1 MSEPSTGLAPAAQT
15 PGARRFRRAILTL
28 VIVAGVVVFTV
39 AWALPNVAGST
50 FVQVRA
56 VVTARA
62 ASSGPTV
69 VIAGDPAVQASGV
82 DISVEVDNRYPL
94 SVVLGTSPTVFR
106 AAAYLRNDT
115 GKLTLAWQTGVGDAT
130 AEEGSDSPVGGGPTD
145 GAVVVPSGVTR
156 HVITDGSQSFS
167 LVDATGAPM
176 SSGVYYLKVW
186 AYGIGSPLVPMAL
199 SGGTDPLG
207 PPADLPP
214 PPG

>member
-1 MSEPSTGLAPAAQT
+1 MTEPSSGQSASART
-15 PGARRFRRAILTL
+15 PGAGRARRAILAV
-28 VIVAGVVVFTV
+28 VIVAVVGVFTV
-39 AWALPNVAGST
+39 AWALPNVAGSA
-50 FVQVRA
+50 FVHVRA

-69 VIAGDPAVQASGV
+69 VIGGDAAVQASGV
-82 DISVEVDNRYPL
+82 DISVEVDNHYPL
-94 SVVLGTSPTVFR
+94 SVVLGTSPTAFR
-106 AAAYLRNDT
+106 AAAYLRDDT

-130 AEEGSDSPVGGGPTD
+130 VEEGSDSPVGGGPTD
-145 GAVVVPSGVTR
+145 GAAVVPSGVTR
-156 HVITDGSQSFS
+156 HVITAGSQPFS
-167 LVDATGAPM
+167 LVNATGVAM

-207 PPADLPP
+207 PPADLPA

>member
-1 MSEPSTGLAPAAQT
+1 MTEPSTGLAPAART
-15 PGARRFRRAILTL
+15 PGARRFRRPILAL
-28 VIVAGVVVFTV
+28 IIVAGVVAFTV
-39 AWALPNVAGST
+39 VWALPNVAGST

-62 ASSGPTV
+62 AGSGPTV

-94 SVVLGTSPTVFR
+94 SVVLGTSPTAFR
-106 AAAYLRNDT
+106 AAAYLRDDT
-115 GKLTLAWQTGVGDAT
+115 GKLTLAWQTGVGDPT

-145 GAVVVPSGVTR
+145 GAVVVPTGVTR

-176 SSGVYYLKVW
+176 SAGVYYLKVW

>member
-1 MSEPSTGLAPAAQT
+1 
-15 PGARRFRRAILTL
+15 
-28 VIVAGVVVFTV
+28 VAGVVAFTV

-94 SVVLGTSPTVFR
+94 SVVLGTSPTVFS
-106 AAAYLRNDT
+106 AAAYLRNDS
-115 GKLTLAWQTGVGDAT
+115 GKLTLAWQTGVGDPT

-156 HVITDGSQSFS
+156 HVIADGSQSFR
-167 LVDATGAPM
+167 LVDATGAAM

>member
-1 MSEPSTGLAPAAQT
+1 MTEPSTGQSTLVRT
-15 PGARRFRRAILTL
+15 PGAGRVRRAILAV
-28 VIVAGVVVFTV
+28 VIVAGVIVFTV

-69 VIAGDPAVQASGV
+69 VIGGDPALQAGGV
-82 DISVEVDNRYPL
+82 DISVEVDNHYPL
-94 SVVLGTSPTVFR
+94 AVVLGTSPTAFR
-106 AAAYLRNDT
+106 AAAYLRDDT

-130 AEEGSDSPVGGGPTD
+130 VEEGSDSPAGGGPAD

-156 HVITDGSQSFS
+156 HVITDGSQPFR
-167 LVDATGAPM
+167 LVDARGVALSP
-176 SSGVYYLKVW
+176 GVYYLKVW

-207 PPADLPP
+207 PPADLPA

>member
-1 MSEPSTGLAPAAQT
+1 MTESSTGLAPAART
-15 PGARRFRRAILTL
+15 PGAGRVRRAILAL
-28 VIVAGVVVFTV
+28 VIVAGVAVFTV

-62 ASSGPTV
+62 AASGPTI
-69 VIAGDPAVQASGV
+69 VIGGDPAVQASGV
-82 DISVEVDNRYPL
+82 DISVEVDNHYPL
-94 SVVLGTSPTVFR
+94 SVVLGTSPVAFR
-106 AAAYLRNDT
+106 AAAYLRDDA

-156 HVITDGSQSFS
+156 HVITDGSQPFR
-167 LVDATGAPM
+167 LVDARGAPM

-199 SGGTDPLG
+199 SGSTDPLG

>member
-1 MSEPSTGLAPAAQT
+1 MTESSTRLAPAT
-15 PGARRFRRAILTL
+15 RNPGTGRVRRAILA
-28 VIVAGVVVFTV
+28 VVVAAGVVAFTV

-69 VIAGDPAVQASGV
+69 VIGGHPAIQANGV
-82 DISVEVDNRYPL
+82 DISVEVDNHYPL
-94 SVVLGTSPTVFR
+94 SVVLGTSPTAFR
-106 AAAYLRNDT
+106 AAAYLRDGA

-130 AEEGSDSPVGGGPTD
+130 VEEGSDSPVGGGPAD

-156 HVITDGSQSFS
+156 HGITDGSQPFT
-167 LVDATGAPM
+167 LVNATGVALSP
-176 SSGVYYLKVW
+176 GVYYLKVW

-207 PPADLPP
+207 SPADLPA